1 MQEINYTNPKLIVES
16 GSLQPG
22 TVSWQSPSNIAIIK
36 YWGKHGVQ
44 LPRNPSFSF
53 TLSEAHSK
61 TSLKYEAKKE
71 SSHEVSL
78 QFLFHG
84 QPQPSF
90 EEKIKIYFSSLLP
103 YFPFIQQLH
112 FTISSENS
120 FPHSAGIA
128 SSASGMSALALCLC
142 SIEEKLFSQI
152 KERPDFERK
161 ASYMARL
168 GSGSA
173 CRSIF
178 SRGAIWGENSDIQ
191 AGSDL

>member
-1 MQEINYTNPKLIVES
+1 MQEINYTNSKLIVES
-16 GSLQPG
+16 GNLQPG

-61 TSLKYEAKKE
+61 TSLRYEAKKE
-71 SSHEVSL
+71 FNHEISL

-90 EEKIKIYFSSLLP
+90 EEKIKKYFSSLLP

-128 SSASGMSALALCLC
+128 SSASGMRVKINALLVSALLVSVAIAVWGIVDPQGLGEMSS
-142 SIEEKLFSQI
+142 SIVAIQ
-152 KERPDFERK
+152 FE
-161 ASYMARL
+161 
-168 GSGSA
+168 
-173 CRSIF
+173 
-178 SRGAIWGENSDIQ
+178 SRGWFIMLEAS
-191 AGSDL
+191 AL